1 MANNLTGG
9 NDLTVTD
16 DLTVND
22 NATIFG
28 NLRVGGIADVEQAIN
43 DNAADINTN
52 ANNIAKNKRNIARNA
67 DDIETNTRGIAMV
80 AAMTNTTVLPGNCHA
95 IDFNL
100 AHFEGETGFA
110 FGYAHAV
117 NPNLQLKISAAS
129 TTDFDE
135 SVVRA
140 GVSYQW

>member
-1 MANNLTGG
+1 MQARLDVIAGRDVNAGNDVNAVRDVNAGRNLTVA
-9 NDLTVTD
+9 ND
-16 DLTVND
+16 
-22 NATIFG
+22 ATIAG
-28 NLRVGGIADVEQAIN
+28 NLALGGIGNVEKAIK
-43 DNAADINTN
+43 DNE
-52 ANNIAKNKRNIARNA
+52 R
-67 DDIETNTRGIAMV
+67 DIETNTRGIAMV